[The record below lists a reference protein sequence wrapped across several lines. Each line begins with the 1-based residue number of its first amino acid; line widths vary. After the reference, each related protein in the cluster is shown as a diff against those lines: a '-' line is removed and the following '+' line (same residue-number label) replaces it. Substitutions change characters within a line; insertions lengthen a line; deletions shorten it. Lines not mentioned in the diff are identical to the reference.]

1 VDTAADGRRRGL
13 ALWLMVSAQFSV
25 ILDFSIVNV
34 ALPTIQRSLRF
45 SPVGVEGVITAYAT
59 AFGGALILG
68 GRLADLLGR
77 RRMFTAGL
85 LAFAATS
92 LACALAPSAAFLIVA
107 RAAQGLSAAV
117 LAPAALSLLT
127 TTFAEGAERNRAL
140 GLFGAV
146 TAAGFVAGQILGGVL
161 TDLAGWRSIFI
172 INAPVGVLAA
182 VAATQAVRA
191 DQGAGARRVPDIAG
205 AVLITAA
212 MALAVWAPAQGSD
225 RGWTSADFLVPL
237 AAAVIL
243 AAAFV
248 IIESR
253 RADPLIRLSMLRSR
267 WMAGTSAATAVTG
280 ALNGVV
286 VLLCTLFLQHVHGYS
301 PLQAGLVFVP
311 TGIAGLAAGTRLA
324 GPLVT
329 RFGVRTVL
337 TASLLASAIGVA
349 GLSLLQGGGSYLP
362 LLPWL
367 VIIGAA
373 FTTAAVATTV
383 AVSAGVAP
391 GEQGMAAAIR
401 QTAFQLGVALSVAV
415 LLSVAASYTA
425 TRLSGAHPQSTES
438 ALTDGYRLA
447 LAIAAALA
455 AVGAAVAAAALRPG
469 RPRGQHPQAEAPHQP
484 QAPAL
489 PDKAPASAPG
499 PGHENGAAPGG

>member
-1 VDTAADGRRRGL
+1 METATEGRRSGL
-13 ALWLMVSAQFSV
+13 ALWLMVSAQFVV

-77 RRMFTAGL
+77 RRMFIAGL

-92 LACALAPSAAFLIVA
+92 LACALATSPVFLIAA
-107 RAAQGLSAAV
+107 RAAQGLSAAL

-140 GLFGAV
+140 GLFGAA
-146 TAAGFVAGQILGGVL
+146 TAAGFVAGQVLGGVL
-161 TDLAGWRSIFI
+161 TELAGWRSIFI

-182 VAATQAVRA
+182 VAATRAVRA
-191 DQGAGARRVPDIAG
+191 DHGATARRIPDITG

-212 MALAVWAPAQGSD
+212 MALAVWAPTQGAD
-225 RGWTSADFLVPL
+225 RGWTSAAFLAPV
-237 AAAVIL
+237 AATVIL
-243 AAAFV
+243 ATAF
-248 IIESR
+248 IIVESR
-253 RADPLIRLSMLRSR
+253 RADPLIRLSMLRSA

-301 PLQAGLVFVP
+301 PLQAGLAFVP
-311 TGIAGLAAGTRLA
+311 TGLAGLAAGTRLA

-329 RFGVRTVL
+329 RFGVRAVL
-337 TASLLASAIGVA
+337 AVSLLASAIGVA
-349 GLSLLQGGGSYLP
+349 GLSLLPGGGSYLP

-367 VIIGAA
+367 VVIGAA
-373 FTTAAVATTV
+373 FTTAAVATTI

-401 QTAFQLGVALSVAV
+401 QTSFQLGVAISVAV

-425 TRLSGAHPQSTES
+425 TRLAGTHPQSTAS
-438 ALTDGYRLA
+438 ALTEGYRLA

-455 AVGAAVAAAALRPG
+455 AVGAAVAATALRPAG
-469 RPRGQHPQAEAPHQP
+469 PRGQHPQAQAPHQP
-484 QAPAL
+484 ERTQL
-489 PDKAPASAPG
+489 DRR
-499 PGHENGAAPGG
+499 

>member
-1 VDTAADGRRRGL
+1 
-13 ALWLMVSAQFSV
+13 
-25 ILDFSIVNV
+25 
-34 ALPTIQRSLRF
+34 
-45 SPVGVEGVITAYAT
+45 
-59 AFGGALILG
+59 
-68 GRLADLLGR
+68 
-77 RRMFTAGL
+77 MFIAGL

-140 GLFGAV
+140 GLFGAA

-161 TDLAGWRSIFI
+161 TDLAGWRTHLHHQRPGRS
-172 INAPVGVLAA
+172 AGCARRCAGGPRRSGSGRPAGTGHRRRCPHHRRDGPSGL
-182 VAATQAVRA
+182 
-191 DQGAGARRVPDIAG
+191 GAR
-205 AVLITAA
+205 
-212 MALAVWAPAQGSD
+212 QGSD

-248 IIESR
+248 ITESR

-286 VLLCTLFLQHVHGYS
+286 VLLCTLFLQHAHGYS
-301 PLQAGLVFVP
+301 PLQAGLAFVP

-337 TASLLASAIGVA
+337 TASLLASAIGVT

-383 AVSAGVAP
+383 AVSAGVVP

-438 ALTDGYRLA
+438 ALTNGYRLA
-447 LAIAAALA
+447 LAIAAVLA
-455 AVGAAVAAAALRPG
+455 AVGAAVAAAALRPA

-499 PGHENGAAPGG
+499 PGHENGAASGD